1 MTINAKDKKE
11 LQVEDSATLIR
22 TNGMLDGV
30 QMPIA
35 DALSTS
41 DAPSILSKVFTEL
54 TLETI
59 QARSLVPYLVQTMNH
74 EGIIGESTSYRW
86 FGAGNVPN
94 ILRSEGGEYPEF
106 TPQAGK
112 SNMVRAQFAQYGLV
126 VRVTEE
132 QIKYNRWDMVAKTV
146 NAAALALERGKEAL
160 IMDVFLRLGVVV
172 FDNTDTAAV
181 RSIKGVA
188 TGHDR
193 KGNANGSFSYDD
205 YVDMF
210 NVQSANGYSPNVV
223 LIHPFSLPIFQK
235 DPMLRHMGFVSGNPG
250 AFLSQNQNS
259 TNAYSNGTVDT
270 WRKQQRKANGNSLVL
285 DNGEQSLL
293 STKGPDLPTFHPLSG
308 MNIIVTDRVPY
319 DPVAKVTSIIMIDTS
334 AAAVLNIQ
342 EPLVTEAYADEHR
355 RLQYIRLR
363 EAYSVDILDEGRG
376 VAVAI
381 NIPIVPNELYIDPI
395 VTLDSNLIG

>member
-11 LQVEDSATLIR
+11 LQVEDFATLIR

-250 AFLSQNQNS
+250 AFLSQTQNS

-270 WRKQQRKANGNSLVL
+270 WRKQQRKATGTSQTLTGREVELTSNGFS
-285 DNGEQSLL
+285 
-293 STKGPDLPTFHPLSG
+293 KLPSYSPLSG
-308 MNIIVTDRVPY
+308 VSVITSHMVEF
-319 DPVAKVTSIIMIDTS
+319 DPVSQTTSIIMIDTGAS
-334 AAAVLNIQ
+334 GVLNQ
-342 EPLVTEAYADEHR
+342 QKPLT
-355 RLQYIRLR
+355 
-363 EAYSVDILDEGRG
+363 VD
-376 VAVAI
+376 
-381 NIPIVPNELYIDPI
+381 
-395 VTLDSNLIG
+395 